1 MISENLISSGGIFAI
16 ADFFTLAK
24 KAKGAALFD
33 FIPGITI
40 ITVLFPFMLAQGSGF
55 TEYKSSNLSASRR
68 LNLVG
73 KLKSLLHCNLVSGES
88 SFTWVLISKVKK
100 K

>member
-16 ADFFTLAK
+16 ADFFTLA
-24 KAKGAALFD
+24 GASLFD

-40 ITVLFPFMLAQGSGF
+40 MTVLFPFMLSQGSGF
-55 TEYKSSNLSASRR
+55 AEYKSSNLLASSR
-68 LNLVG
+68 LNFVG